1 MNMSLRSLSIMT
13 AAVVTLASCSG
24 TVGQLVT
31 SAVAYQSL
39 RATQHKTEIPNDARI
54 AIGYSINNNGEI
66 TAIVRNLTNDIMI
79 IDQTKSFFVNS
90 DGFSTSYYDPTVR
103 TTSNTSLS
111 SNTEGASVNLGAVGG
126 ALGIGGP
133 IGTLLSGI
141 NVGGSTTSGS
151 STTHTTY
158 FSDQPQ
164 ISLAPKSHGAMSKN
178 FQIKG
183 IGKNSLNISNPT
195 NMIYTPQNS
204 PCKFSVCISYSVDGG
219 ATFEKLVTDFYVNTL
234 IVSPVAQH
242 GKVNDALRAIYT
254 SKPDAINEPWWMV
267 HAVNNYL
274 QDNGA
279 AQGIIIDFQ

>member
-1 MNMSLRSLSIMT
+1 MNTSLRYLSLMT
-13 AAVVTLASCSG
+13 ATVLTLASCG

-31 SAVAYQSL
+31 NAVAYQSVHST
-39 RATQHKTEIPNDARI
+39 RHCIEIPDDATV
-54 AIGYSINNNGEI
+54 AVGYSITDNGEI
-66 TAIVRNLTNDIMI
+66 IAVVRNLTDEILI

-90 DGFSTSYYDPTVR
+90 DGLSTSYYDPTVH
-103 TTSNTSLS
+103 TTSTTSINS
-111 SNTEGASVNLGAVGG
+111 ETAGASVNLGAIGS

-133 IGTLLSGI
+133 IGSLLSGV
-141 NVGGSTTSGS
+141 NVGGSNTVGASTSN
-151 STTHTTY
+151 TIY
-158 FSDQPQ
+158 FADQPQ
-164 ISLAPKSHGAMSKN
+164 IALAPKSHGAMSKN

-219 ATFEKLVTDFYVNTL
+219 ATFEKLVTDFYLNAL

-242 GKVNDALRAIYT
+242 GKVNDALRAIYAD
-254 SKPDAINEPWWMV
+254 KPDAINEPWWMV

-274 QDNGA
+274 QDNGV